1 MSILMPKRK
10 KYQEN
15 EERRLQDSPDGLEVA
30 ASKNR
35 AFAERLVGVIRLAL
49 ATSGVK
55 NGRR

>member
-1 MSILMPKRK
+1 MPKRK

-15 EERRLQDSPDGLEVA
+15 EERRLQDSPDGLVV
-30 ASKNR
+30 
-35 AFAERLVGVIRLAL
+35 AERLVGVIHLAL

>member
-1 MSILMPKRK
+1 MPKRK

-15 EERRLQDSPDGLEVA
+15 EERRHQDCPDGLVVA

-35 AFAERLVGVIRLAL
+35 AFADRLVGVIRLAM

-55 NGRR
+55 HGRR